1 MSVVKCPD
9 CGRLVAT
16 SFAMHECKPKGGYRN
31 DLHRLMCQPDSFF
44 KAKPSAKSS
53 CISMHEEAKMYLSDI
68 GRKGGQKSRRKL
80 TKAQAR
86 AMVRARTAK
95 RAALRQND
103 QAQRRGHA
111 AADARTNPKP

>member
-1 MSVVKCPD
+1 VSVVKCPD

-53 CISMHEEAKMYLSDI
+53 WKTGDIFFMPTNPGKLWRVRRVKGRTVWYLGNHYGDNPPRGI
-68 GRKGGQKSRRKL
+68 LQKSYDGQTEAWVKVEREYK
-80 TKAQAR
+80 
-86 AMVRARTAK
+86 
-95 RAALRQND
+95 
-103 QAQRRGHA
+103 
-111 AADARTNPKP
+111 